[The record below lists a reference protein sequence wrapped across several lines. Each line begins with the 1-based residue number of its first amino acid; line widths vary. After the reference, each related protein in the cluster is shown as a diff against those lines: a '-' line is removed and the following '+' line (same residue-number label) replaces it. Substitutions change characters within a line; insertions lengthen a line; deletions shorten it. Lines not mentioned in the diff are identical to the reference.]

1 MDSKREL
8 KALINKLI
16 KEELGYPQPYTM
28 TDDEGRMAKQQLLK
42 IAEHALAVASMM
54 TDNTQLESWVQDKIS
69 KSEHN
74 MTAIYDYLSHEYKN
88 KL

>member
-1 MDSKREL
+1 MDKNTRLRSL
-8 KALINKLI
+8 VNKLI

-28 TDDEGRMAKQQLLK
+28 DDDEGRMAKQQLIK
-42 IAEHALAVASMM
+42 IAEQALAVASMLS
-54 TDNTQLESWVQDKIS
+54 NNSQLESWVQDKIS